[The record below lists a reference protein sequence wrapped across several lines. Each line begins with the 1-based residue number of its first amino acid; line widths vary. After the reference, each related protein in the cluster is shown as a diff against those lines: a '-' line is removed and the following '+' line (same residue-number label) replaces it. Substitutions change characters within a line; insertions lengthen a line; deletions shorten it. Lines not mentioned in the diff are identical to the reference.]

1 MPGLVDKQ
9 DYDLDDNS
17 LEGRQ
22 VDKNSNWPCQ
32 CIDHASGSIEAD
44 IAPPLGLPIDIIPT
58 SR

>member
-22 VDKNSNWPCQ
+22 VETRQEFKLAVL
-32 CIDHASGSIEAD
+32 IHGSGV
-44 IAPPLGLPIDIIPT
+44 LLYRG
-58 SR
+58 